1 MQKVTRGLQ
10 IVASLGILMQM
21 KTTSKSTF
29 VTLILQ
35 KGSRVLQ
42 IVPGDIQSLVKVN
55 DSYLIINIDFR

>member
-10 IVASLGILMQM
+10 ILASLYILMQM

-35 KGSRVLQ
+35 
-42 IVPGDIQSLVKVN
+42 
-55 DSYLIINIDFR
+55 